1 MGKRVR
7 PAAKAAPKASKA
19 VALEE
24 LDADAFMRGD
34 FLDEHTAESSGDDNA
49 ADGRVEGE
57 DSSAS
62 EGEDDDSENDD
73 DAPGALGAD
82 SDGDSD
88 NEDDAASHAAQLRAL
103 SEKDPEFFEYLQ
115 GEEPD
120 LLAFDPAELEGSD
133 SEEEGEGDAAGATD
147 STSGSKN
154 ESKAARLLREA
165 DEAAHGVVLTMELL
179 RAMQT
184 AAFLKR
190 TVKGLKRLL
199 LAFRS
204 GCHLGDE

>member
-1 MGKRVR
+1 MGNKRAR
-7 PAAKAAPKASKA
+7 PAAKASPKAFKA

-49 ADGRVEGE
+49 ADGEAEAE

-62 EGEDDDSENDD
+62 EGDDDDSENDD
-73 DAPGALGAD
+73 VAPGALGAD
-82 SDGDSD
+82 SDSDSD

-120 LLAFDPAELEGSD
+120 LLAFDPAELEVRRS
-133 SEEEGEGDAAGATD
+133 AI
-147 STSGSKN
+147 
-154 ESKAARLLREA
+154 L
-165 DEAAHGVVLTMELL
+165 AHKHAHYVGCCTQLMNWHSMLCLSAILTKLH
-179 RAMQT
+179 T
-184 AAFLKR
+184 A
-190 TVKGLKRLL
+190 
-199 LAFRS
+199 
-204 GCHLGDE
+204 